1 MRSLRAAVLSGL
13 FLSSCFAAAPL
24 PTPPPQWLK
33 MIDRLGDDNPDVR
46 KEAQKNLTDLGER
59 ALPVLRRAVR
69 THADVD
75 VRLRAAVIASGI
87 ERKLSVVRR
96 FDGHAHG
103 VTFLALSPDGKRMVS
118 SSQFDDFSRVW
129 DVNTGKVL
137 LQLKGHTKVA
147 SVAWSK
153 DGKYILTA
161 GFDRKLILWDAT
173 TGKQVKTITD
183 SPSLIYAVA
192 FTPDGKKAVTGAGER
207 TARVWDL
214 ETGKQTASNSD
225 HGSGVRS
232 VVVTPDGKTFITA
245 CFDGGVRLIEVETG
259 KLVRR
264 MTSSHRQAWFV
275 AVSPDGKR
283 AASVGG
289 DGLVKLHDLETGR
302 LLREFG
308 PHSGG
313 SHAIAFSHDGKR
325 LLSGGLDRTAR
336 LWDIESGKELQRFEH
351 DDAVTCAAVL
361 PGDALAITSCND
373 RTLRL
378 WKLRK

>member
-1 MRSLRAAVLSGL
+1 MYSLRAAVLSGL
-13 FLSSCFAAAPL
+13 FLSSCFAAAP
-24 PTPPPQWLK
+24 PAAPSPKWLE
-33 MIDRLGDDNPDVR
+33 MIDRLGDDNLEVR
-46 KEAQKNLTDLGER
+46 KEAQKKLTALGER
-59 ALPVLRRAVR
+59 ILPVLRRAVR

-75 VRLRAAVIASGI
+75 VRLRAALIASAI
-87 ERKLSVVRR
+87 ERKLFVVRR

-129 DVNTGKVL
+129 DVSTGKVL
-137 LQLKGHTKVA
+137 LELKGHTKVA
-147 SVAWSK
+147 GVAWSK
-153 DGKYILTA
+153 DGKHILTA
-161 GFDRKLILWDAT
+161 GFDRKLILWDAR
-173 TGKQVKTITD
+173 TGKQITTMTG

-192 FTPDGKKAVTGAGER
+192 FTPDGKKAVIGAGER

-214 ETGKQTASNSD
+214 ETGKETVSNTD

-232 VVVTPDGKTFITA
+232 VAVTTDGKTFVTA
-245 CFDGGVRLIEVETG
+245 CFDGGVRLIEVESG

-275 AVSPDGKR
+275 AVSHDGKR

-313 SHAIAFSHDGKR
+313 SHAIAFSHDDRR

-336 LWDIESGKELQRFEH
+336 MWDIESGKEIQRFEH
-351 DDAVTCAAVL
+351 DDAVTCAAFL
-361 PGDALAITSCND
+361 PGDLLAVTSCND

-378 WKLRK
+378 WRLPK